1 MTREDF
7 ENGLIARLEDIRA
20 YYKTYNP
27 AVFEE
32 GNRPYLSMS
41 ICGNII
47 TANNTCYRVDENN
60 PDWITPV
67 DCWKISDQD
76 VYHNSRY

>member
-27 AVFEE
+27 TVFEE
-32 GNRPYLSMS
+32 GNRPYLSMT
-41 ICGNII
+41 ICGDTIM
-47 TANNTCYRVDENN
+47 ANNAYYEVNENN
-60 PDWITPV
+60 PDWVAPV
-67 DCWKISDQD
+67 NCWKTDNNE
-76 VYHNSRY
+76 VYHNSRN